1 MTKSQDVNER
11 EGEPAPQEDGPPP
24 REPAF
29 KAPAPVVAL
38 TLALVG
44 LYALQGFVSGSDA
57 AVARFGFSPANLA
70 DGQWTG
76 LVTALFV
83 HGGWTHVLMNAGWAL
98 AFGPPVARLFGRGVL
113 ASAGFVLF
121 FLVCGVAGNLAFAAV
136 HPMAD
141 IHLVGASGAV
151 SGLMGA
157 ASRLIER
164 RNQLAPFA
172 SRTVVLMAV
181 LFVIV
186 NVVIGVVG
194 LDAVSGGAAIAW
206 EAHLGGYAA
215 GLLLIGPAA
224 WLTRRR
230 GHQALNEG

>member
-1 MTKSQDVNER
+1 MTKSQDLKGR
-11 EGEPAPQEDGPPP
+11 EGGPPPQDSGPPP

-29 KAPAPVVAL
+29 KAPAPVVVL

-44 LYALQGFVSGSDA
+44 LYTLQGFLGGPDA
-57 AVARFGFSPANLA
+57 AVAEFGFSPADLA
-70 DGQWTG
+70 EGRWTG

-113 ASAGFVLF
+113 ASAGFMLF
-121 FLVCGVAGNLAFAAV
+121 FLICGVAGNLAFAAV
-136 HPMAD
+136 HPMDD
-141 IHLVGASGAV
+141 IQLVGASGAV

-164 RNQLAPFA
+164 RNRIASFA
-172 SRTVVLMAV
+172 SRTVVVMAV

-224 WLTRRR
+224 WLSGGSTSK
-230 GHQALNEG
+230 L